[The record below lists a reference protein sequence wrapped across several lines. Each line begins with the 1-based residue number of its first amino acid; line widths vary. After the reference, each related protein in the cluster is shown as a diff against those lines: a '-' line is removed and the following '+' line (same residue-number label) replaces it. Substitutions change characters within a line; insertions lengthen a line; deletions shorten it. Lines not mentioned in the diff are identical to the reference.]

1 MKKMI
6 AMVVAVA
13 ALAVMVPATDA
24 VAQETIQVQDGC
36 GTILKAVNN
45 TVVARI
51 DGTNKVR
58 VFRNIS
64 PEVHFIVNGKKA
76 SVYELREGMH
86 ACAYHLETVAA
97 PTVIFIEEHEVQ
109 TIVDEPD
116 MHDTPKAPAPAPA
129 AKPAPKP
136 APMPAALPR
145 TASSLPL
152 TGLAGLALLALSLG
166 IGVLRRF

>member
-6 AMVVAVA
+6 ATVVAVA

-51 DGTNKVR
+51 DGTNKIR

-86 ACAYHLETVAA
+86 ACAYHLETVAP
-97 PTVIFIEEHEVQ
+97 PTVIFIEEHEVE

-116 MHDTPKAPAPAPA
+116 MHDTPKAPAPA

-152 TGLAGLALLALSLG
+152 AGLAGLALLALSLG

>member
-13 ALAVMVPATDA
+13 ALAVIVPATDA
-24 VAQETIQVQDGC
+24 VAQEAIQVQDGC

-51 DGTNKVR
+51 DGTNKIR

-152 TGLAGLALLALSLG
+152 AGLAGLALLALSLG